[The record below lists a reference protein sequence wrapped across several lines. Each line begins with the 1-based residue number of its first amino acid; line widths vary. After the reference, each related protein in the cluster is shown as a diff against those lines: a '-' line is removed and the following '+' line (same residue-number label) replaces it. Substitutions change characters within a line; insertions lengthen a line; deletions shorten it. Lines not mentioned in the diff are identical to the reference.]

1 MPKFVRGRRFKK
13 LSKEEQE
20 RNKDL
25 VEKSCVTLDGQNR
38 WMLTECAHSEFPE
51 IQISPKL
58 TCELCIW
65 ESIDTDAEYD
75 PANEDTDS
83 DYP

>member
-38 WMLTECAHSEFPE
+38 WMLTECTHSDFGE
-51 IQISPKL
+51 IQISAKL
-58 TCELCIW
+58 TCELCVW
-65 ESIDTDAEYD
+65 EGLDTDAEYD
-75 PANEDTDS
+75 PDS
-83 DYP
+83 D

>member
-1 MPKFVRGRRFKK
+1 MPKFVRGRRFTK

-20 RNKDL
+20 INKDL
-25 VEKSCVTLDGQNR
+25 VVKSCVIIDGKNR
-38 WMLTECAHSEFPE
+38 WMLTECAHNDFPE

-75 PANEDTDS
+75 PDS